1 MAGLPF
7 FSRAYPSARGD
18 RITLQFP
25 TGQEYSEWAEL
36 RSTSRQFLERWE
48 PKWASDELG
57 RPAWRARIRRYREEY
72 GRGTGTTF
80 LIFLNDTGR
89 MAGGISIGNIRRG
102 VAQSA
107 QIGYWMGERHAGRG
121 IMAEALNLAS
131 GYGFETLGLHR
142 IEAACIPGNTRSM
155 RVLEKAGFTR
165 EGLLRSYLKINGT
178 WQDHYLYALIVDDYR
193 AQQIRGKTGGT

>member
-1 MAGLPF
+1 MPGLRF
-7 FSRAYPSARGD
+7 FSRAYPTAKGERV
-18 RITLQFP
+18 TLKFP
-25 TGQEYSEWAEL
+25 TGQEYAEWAEL
-36 RSTSRQFLERWE
+36 RGTSRHFLEQWE
-48 PKWASDELG
+48 PAWASDELG
-57 RPAWRARIRRYREEY
+57 QPAWRARIRRYREEH
-72 GRGTGTTF
+72 GRGAGTAF
-80 LIFLNDTGR
+80 LIYLNDTGK

-107 QIGYWMGERHAGRG
+107 QVGYWMGESHAGRG
-121 IMAEALNLAS
+121 IMLDALRLAS
-131 GYGFETLGLHR
+131 RYGFETLGLHR

-193 AQQIRGKTGGT
+193 AQQIRGKTGGI

>member
-7 FSRAYPSARGD
+7 FSRAYPSARGE
-18 RITLQFP
+18 RITLKFP
-25 TGQEYSEWAEL
+25 TGQEYAEWAEL
-36 RSTSRQFLERWE
+36 RGTSRQFLERWE

-57 RPAWRARIRRYREEY
+57 RPAWRTRIRRYREEHD
-72 GRGTGTTF
+72 RGTGTAF
-80 LIFLNDTGR
+80 LIYLNDTGK

-121 IMAEALNLAS
+121 IMLEALRLAS